1 MIFFI
6 GIFLQAH
13 EEAPILLRE
22 SRLIKRLPQHNTQV
36 IYLDTDWPKINHRS
50 RKYPISGV
58 RPENLAYV
66 IPLHNLHAPESG
78 VYFEQLAWALNGE
91 LNGEAFEIAWWRPIE
106 R

>member
-22 SRLIKRLPQHNTQV
+22 SRLIERLPRHNTQV

-50 RKYPISGV
+50 RKNPISGV

-66 IPLHNLHAPESG
+66 IR
-78 VYFEQLAWALNGE
+78 FTTCMRLNR
-91 LNGEAFEIAWWRPIE
+91 AFTSSSRPAC
-106 R
+106 